1 MDDGFIW
8 IYMDLYGLMDSYQDK
23 ILGFIYSIY
32 EILGIYVD

>member
-8 IYMDLYGLMDSYQDK
+8 IYMDLYGFMDLYQHKYWDLY
-23 ILGFIYSIY
+23 IPY